1 MTNMVAL
8 EIREPI
14 PTYITM
20 IKWEPRMSKHHKDHH
35 KDHNLHEKR
44 EEDKAQSSFA
54 DLAEALDVDLQK
66 QENIPSMDTLLQE
79 LEDAKVKA
87 QESWDK
93 FMRTQAE
100 MDNLRK
106 RAERDIANAHRF
118 ALEKFVNELL
128 PVLDSLEQG
137 LQVSDNGAENVAAMR
152 EGMQLTYNMLLKA
165 VEKFGVVQLNPLNE
179 AYDPHQHEAMAMVD
193 VPNAAPNT
201 VVQVI
206 QKGYSLHGRLV
217 RPARVIVAKA

>member
-1 MTNMVAL
+1 
-8 EIREPI
+8 
-14 PTYITM
+14 
-20 IKWEPRMSKHHKDHH
+20 MSKHHKDH
-35 KDHNLHEKR
+35 NIQEKR
-44 EEDKAQSSFA
+44 EEEQVESSFA
-54 DLAEALDVDLQK
+54 ELAEAMDVDLKK
-66 QENIPSMDTLLQE
+66 QSTVSEELLQE
-79 LEDAKVKA
+79 LEEAKQKA

-106 RAERDIANAHRF
+106 RAERDITNAHRF

-128 PVLDSLEQG
+128 PVMDSLEQG
-137 LQVSDNGAENVAAMR
+137 LQVSDNAGESVAAMR

-165 VEKFGVVQLNPLNE
+165 VEKFGVVQLNPVNE
-179 AYDPHQHEAMAMVD
+179 PYDPHQHEAMAMVD
-193 VPNAAPNT
+193 VSNAEPNT

>member
-1 MTNMVAL
+1 
-8 EIREPI
+8 
-14 PTYITM
+14 
-20 IKWEPRMSKHHKDHH
+20 MSNKHHKDH
-35 KDHNLHEKR
+35 KIQEKR
-44 EEDKAQSSFA
+44 EAEQVESSFA
-54 DLAEALDVDLQK
+54 DLAEALDVDLKK
-66 QENIPSMDTLLQE
+66 QDKQVSTNELLQE
-79 LEDAKVKA
+79 LEDAKIKA

-137 LQVSDNGAENVAAMR
+137 LQVSDNGVENVTAMR

-165 VEKFGVVQLNPLNE
+165 VEKFGVKQLDPLTDV
-179 AYDPHQHEAMAMVD
+179 YDPHQHEAMAMVD
-193 VPNAAPNT
+193 APNAAPNT
-201 VVQVI
+201 VIQVI